1 MQHPVIGYDAPL
13 PIQKPYSVHLSQ
25 LLAFSLGSVLL
36 VDCKQTLRE
45 TERLVTFVQ
54 TNNLEWSKLCLS
66 PDWSWYFTLSLGNI
80 ILTVEVIQQCAEVIQ
95 QCTYVRQS

>member
-1 MQHPVIGYDAPL
+1 MMQRCQYKNHIVFT
-13 PIQKPYSVHLSQ
+13 LSQ
-25 LLAFSLGSVLL
+25 LLPLCLGSVLL

-66 PDWSWYFTLSLGNI
+66 PDWSWYFTLYLGNI
-80 ILTVEVIQQCAEVIQ
+80 ISTVESN
-95 QCTYVRQS
+95 TSMYNMFDNHSGK